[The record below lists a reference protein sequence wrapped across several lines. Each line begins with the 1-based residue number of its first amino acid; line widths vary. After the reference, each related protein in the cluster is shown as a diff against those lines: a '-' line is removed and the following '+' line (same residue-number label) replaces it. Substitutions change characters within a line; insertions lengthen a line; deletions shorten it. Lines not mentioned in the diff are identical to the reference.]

1 MNSAIWYG
9 DGVLR
14 DADGN
19 SEVTSY
25 VLGLVAVYGNIDTGS
40 AQLVDLNEFV
50 LEGIFVVLAI
60 Q

>member
-1 MNSAIWYG
+1 M
-9 DGVLR
+9 LR

-25 VLGLVAVYGNIDTGS
+25 VLGLVVVYGNRDNGS
-40 AQLVDLNEFV
+40 AQFVDLNEFV